1 MYDVEEDKIYCYP
14 GTAVL
19 KNKLDIKDAAVL
31 ANFEAEMSNLQAQV
45 PIQVVALDY
54 DFYRALHRHL
64 FSEVYD
70 WAGEPRKI
78 RIGKGGNWFCFPEN
92 IDAEMSKLFQS
103 LAETDELQNLDAAEF
118 AKQAA
123 HFMAELNAIHPFR
136 EGNGRTQLSFLKLL
150 AERAG
155 HPLDMEKMEPTAVFD
170 AMIESFAGSED
181 ALEKVIAGLL

>member
-14 GTAVL
+14 GTTVL
-19 KNKLDIKDAAVL
+19 KNKLGIKDAEEL
-31 ANFEAEMSNLQAQV
+31 AAFEAEMSNLQAQI
-45 PIQVVALDY
+45 PIQVTALDY
-54 DFYRALHRHL
+54 EFYRALHRHL

-92 IDAEMSKLFQS
+92 IDAEMNKLFQS
-103 LAETDELQNLDAAEF
+103 LVGKNELRGLGAAEF

-136 EGNGRTQLSFLKLL
+136 EGNGRTQLSFLELL
-150 AERAG
+150 ADRAG
-155 HPLDMEKMEPTAVFD
+155 HPLDMDRMDPAAVLE
-170 AMIESFAGSED
+170 AMIESFAGSEGN
-181 ALEKVIAGLL
+181 LENIIAGLL